1 MQRLCQ
7 RNFKKHIRGGDG
19 TDLIMGVGHPYSD
32 PSIHTYCYARLRIS
46 KRGDLKDK
54 ISNKK

>member
-1 MQRLCQ
+1 MQRLSQ
-7 RNFKKHIRGGDG
+7 RNFKKHTRG

-32 PSIHTYCYARLRIS
+32 PSINPYCYARLRIS
-46 KRGDLKDK
+46 KRGDLKDL